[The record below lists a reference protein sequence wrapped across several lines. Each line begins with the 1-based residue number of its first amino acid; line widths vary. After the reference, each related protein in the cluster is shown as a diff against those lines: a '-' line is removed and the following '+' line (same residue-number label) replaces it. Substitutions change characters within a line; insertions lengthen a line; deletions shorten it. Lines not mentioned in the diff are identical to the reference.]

1 MGEWVLGHWCIS
13 DLHVLEL
20 LGHEG
25 LVLSLSELLLHH
37 LHSLGISLHLRVHV
51 SFRGLSGAR
60 LTHDHVL
67 HHIRKGIC
75 ADTVLLGS
83 VRLASA
89 ACHDFVEHLVALKI

>member
-1 MGEWVLGHWCIS
+1 MCEVIMHHWRVVK
-13 DLHVLEL
+13 LHFFEL
-20 LGHEG
+20 RSHHL
-25 LVLSLSELLLHH
+25 LILRLCKLLLHH
-37 LHSLGISLHLRVHV
+37 VHSLCIRLHLRVHV
-51 SFRGLSGAR
+51 PFGCLSGTSLA
-60 LTHDHVL
+60 HDHVL